1 MEQTE
6 SNCFH
11 SSKLK
16 TGHFSFCILSKGQYF
31 AKPVFT
37 QENSYSE
44 TFKEQLKMKVLCTVQ
59 YSTVC
64 SWIIVLATKKSVGKT
79 DGF

>member
-1 MEQTE
+1 M
-6 SNCFH
+6 
-11 SSKLK
+11 
-16 TGHFSFCILSKGQYF
+16 GYSKGQYF

-59 YSTVC
+59 YSLKLNYC
-64 SWIIVLATKKSVGKT
+64 FRDKKT
-79 DGF
+79 